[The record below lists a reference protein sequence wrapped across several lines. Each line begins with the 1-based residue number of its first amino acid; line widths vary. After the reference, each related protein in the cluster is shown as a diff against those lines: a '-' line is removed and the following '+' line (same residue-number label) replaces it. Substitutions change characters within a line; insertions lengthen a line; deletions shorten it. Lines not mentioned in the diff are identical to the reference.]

1 MEKYLLSY
9 TAASL
14 LTHETE
20 TVAKL
25 YLELQDWESVKV
37 EVVEQN
43 VLQKNALST
52 RKREYSEIKK
62 RLSRL
67 TAKEFALYGTD
78 TESRYLAFLACI
90 KTYRLIYEFVAE
102 VLREKVLLFDDQIL
116 PSDYTSFFESKQAGA
131 EELNAISEVTEAKL
145 RQVLFRI
152 LADVGLIDSVK
163 RMHICV
169 PTLPR
174 DLVEAII
181 EDDPMLLRA
190 FLVSDRDIQSY
201 IEGTL

>member
-14 LTHETE
+14 LNHETE

-25 YLELQDWESVKV
+25 YLELQDWDRVKV
-37 EVVEQN
+37 EVIEHN

-62 RLSRL
+62 RLSSL
-67 TAKEFALYGTD
+67 TEKEFALYSD
-78 TESRYLAFLACI
+78 DIESRYLAFLACV
-90 KTYRLIYEFVAE
+90 KTYRLIYEFVSE

-131 EELNAISEVTEAKL
+131 DELNTISEVTEAKL

-163 RMHICV
+163 GMRICV
-169 PTLPR
+169 PMLPR
-174 DLVEAII
+174 DLIEAII
-181 EDDPMLLRA
+181 EDDPRLLSA

-201 IEGTL
+201 VEGTL

>member
-14 LTHETE
+14 LNHETE

-25 YLELQDWESVKV
+25 YLELQDWDRVKV
-37 EVVEQN
+37 EVIEHN

-62 RLSRL
+62 RLSNL
-67 TAKEFALYGTD
+67 TEKEFALYGD
-78 TESRYLAFLACI
+78 DIESRYLAFLACV
-90 KTYRLIYEFVAE
+90 KTYRLIFEFVSE
-102 VLREKVLLFDDQIL
+102 VLRDKVLLFDDQIL

-131 EELNAISEVTEAKL
+131 DELNMISEVTEAKL

-163 RMHICV
+163 GMRICV
-169 PTLPR
+169 PMLPR
-174 DLVEAII
+174 TLIEAII
-181 EDDPMLLRA
+181 EDDPRLLSA
-190 FLVSDRDIQSY
+190 FLISDRDIQSY
-201 IEGTL
+201 VEGTL